1 MVTLNPGCQGIAFG
15 ILELHSLRSGLGQT
29 EGALGQD
36 RQTALWSGAGQTDS
50 CPGMSEN
57 HSDLARHV

>member
-29 EGALGQD
+29 EGARGQD
-36 RQTALWSGAGQTDS
+36 RQTDRQLSGVVQDRQTAALECLKTI
-50 CPGMSEN
+50 
-57 HSDLARHV
+57 LI